1 MKRLIVVFVLVL
13 YLTFSAPC
21 VVAIVQA
28 GSEKVLQLPGENG
41 NIILPANASY
51 VESGAQYFYDNLT
64 GLQIHVWDIPMF
76 TTGNETANIY
86 ASAQN
91 CNLTINSYK
100 QATTPLETQYM
111 YNSSSSI
118 DCEVTGDGVAYIN
131 VNSFDSSNIA
141 VYING
146 APRLEG
152 DGWNVTG
159 GYIAI
164 QGPANVAVYSS
175 ETEYWPPRGAP
186 HDEFFF
192 PVTVWV
198 AVVIAILGVALV
210 AIYLYS
216 KRWQTTETYTL
227 KMQIGQFF

>member
-1 MKRLIVVFVLVL
+1 MNKLIAVLVL
-13 YLTFSAPC
+13 VLCITSC
-21 VVAIVQA
+21 VIYAAATVLA
-28 GSEKVLQLPGENG
+28 GSEKILTLPEENG
-41 NIILPANASY
+41 NIILAANASY
-51 VESGAQYFYDNLT
+51 VESGAQHFYDNST

-100 QATTPLETQYM
+100 QTSTPMSTQYM
-111 YNSSSSI
+111 YNLSSSL
-118 DCEVTGDGVAYIN
+118 DCVVTGDGVAYIN
-131 VNSFDSSNIA
+131 VDSFDSGNLA
-141 VYING
+141 VYIIG
-146 APRLEG
+146 ALRQPG
-152 DGWNVTG
+152 DGWNTTG
-159 GYIAI
+159 GYISI
-164 QGPANVAVYSS
+164 QGPAKVAVYSS

-198 AVVIAILGVALV
+198 AVVIAILAVALI

-216 KRWQTTETYTL
+216 KRWQPTDFAVNTL
-227 KMQIGQFF
+227 